1 MVELQFSSSWKRLPT
16 KGEIKDRVIE
26 SFQKKIW
33 LIINWRD

>member
-26 SFQKKIW
+26 SFQKIYMDDYQ
-33 LIINWRD
+33 LA